1 MCKKG
6 GVASMDTTFNS
17 KTLLLSKRGMKELK
31 KSIANLEHD
40 LQQERNNLRELDKT
54 TGHDERFDR
63 IEKLALLEGIE
74 AELSDKKLILSTAK
88 LLPTKRARLQ
98 VAIGSVVDLIDQQ
111 GRLFRYTI
119 VDSLEANPSDG
130 RISIAS
136 PLGQS
141 LLGKTARDVVEWSTG
156 LRANRLQLVRIM

>member
-1 MCKKG
+1 MN
-6 GVASMDTTFNS
+6 TTLKE
-17 KTLLLSKRGMKELK
+17 KTLLLSKKGMKELK

-40 LQQERNNLRELDKT
+40 LQKARQTLRELEKT

-63 IEKLALLEGIE
+63 IEKLAILEGIE
-74 AELSDKKLILSTAK
+74 AELNDKKLILSTAK
-88 LLPTKRARLQ
+88 LLPSKRARLQ

-119 VDSLEANPSDG
+119 VDSIEANPSDG

-141 LLGKTARDVVEWSTG
+141 LLGKTARDFVEWSTG
-156 LRANRLQLVRIM
+156 MRANRLQLIRIM

>member
-1 MCKKG
+1 
-6 GVASMDTTFNS
+6 MDAVSNN
-17 KTLLLSKRGMKELK
+17 KTLLLSKKGMKELK
-31 KSIANLEHD
+31 KAISTLEHD
-40 LQQERNNLRELDKT
+40 LQRERNNLRELDKT
-54 TGHDERFDR
+54 NGHDERFDR
-63 IEKLALLEGIE
+63 IEKLAVLEGIE
-74 AELSDKKLILSTAK
+74 AELSDKQLILSSAK
-88 LLPTKRARLQ
+88 LLPSKRARLQ

-141 LLGKTARDVVEWSTG
+141 LLGKTARDVVEWSSG
-156 LRANRLQLVRIM
+156 LRANRLQLVRIL